1 MKYLT
6 KNSTKKLRDINN
18 LSVFSLNRVYLI
30 NLTIIISYKKITFQ

>member
-18 LSVFSLNRVYLI
+18 LSVFSLNKVYLI

>member
-18 LSVFSLNRVYLI
+18 LSVFFLNRVYLI